1 MATGDILTKL
11 LLNSSDFDNK
21 LGKSKKEVS
30 SFAEAGKKGFGE
42 LNAFVSKAAGVV
54 GVAMSAYETFNKVIN
69 SSQALTDAYG
79 RTMETAKT
87 SVDNFVYAIFNAD
100 FTSFSAGL
108 DNLISRAWEAY
119 DAFDTLANVNLS
131 ANFVTSLDQV
141 AYREAMVRARDKKL
155 PEDQRRAALAEAQQ
169 YANNIKSASSVTDA
183 ASLRAIQSKIAAKAG
198 LTDSSLIT
206 RGMIEGAFR
215 IDASTTSGDERA
227 RIEKEYAEYQ
237 RKVAEIQKK
246 YQTSEIVFQGP
257 GMASTQTK
265 NLPIPAD
272 ALQPL
277 QAQYAK
283 VIAEQ
288 IALFRLAD
296 QELGSLMQVFLSS
309 AQGKSAAAEIQNSIN
324 EVTTTLDTEAASR
337 AAKKAAAEKAFYK
350 KHEVRQQG
358 IPMKELPDMK
368 MPDKI
373 DDSIYTGLEAE
384 ESGAILNMK
393 MMAEEMDKVKTS
405 ADMMG
410 GSFDVL
416 GEVIGGAAG
425 NMVAWVGQCA
435 DAVGAIIPLISYL
448 QAESVMHDINATAAM
463 KDAAAKTLAAY
474 AGMPFVGVALA
485 ASALAAIIGLFSSL
499 PAFAEGGIVT
509 GPTVGL
515 IGEAGSEA
523 IIPLSKLN
531 DFVESSPR
539 DIRIVGEI
547 RGRGKDLSVIIDNY
561 RKVRSVK

>member
-1 MATGDILTKL
+1 MATGDIVTKL

-42 LNAFVSKAAGVV
+42 LTAFISKAAGAV
-54 GVAMSAYETFNKVIN
+54 GVAMSAYEAFNKVIN

-79 RTMETAKT
+79 RTMEAAKT
-87 SVDNFVYAIFNAD
+87 GVDNFVYAISNAD

-108 DNLISRAWEAY
+108 DNLISRAKEAY
-119 DAFDTLANVNLS
+119 DAFDTLANVNMS

-198 LTDSSLIT
+198 LVDPNVIT
-206 RGMIEGAFR
+206 QDMIETAFR
-215 IDASTTSGDERA
+215 TDATSVGERE
-227 RIEKEYAEYQ
+227 RERVKVEY
-237 RKVAEIQKK
+237 KK
-246 YQTSEIVFQGP
+246 YKDAVAQLQERHQTSEIVFLGIGQ
-257 GMASTQTK
+257 AESRTK
-265 NLPIPAD
+265 NLPIPAEE
-272 ALQPL
+272 LRPL

-283 VIAEQ
+283 IITEQ
-288 IALFRLAD
+288 IALFQLAD
-296 QELGSLMQVFLSS
+296 QELASLIQVFLSS
-309 AQGKSAAAEIQNSIN
+309 SQGKSAASEIQNSVN

-410 GSFDVL
+410 GSFGVL
-416 GEVIGGAAG
+416 GEAIGGTAG
-425 NMVAWVGQCA
+425 SMVAWVGQCA

-448 QAESVMHDINATAAM
+448 QAESVMHDINATSAM
-463 KDAAAKTLAAY
+463 KDAAAKTLSAY

-523 IIPLSKLN
+523 IIPLNKLN
-531 DFVESSPR
+531 DFVDSSPR
-539 DIRIVGEI
+539 DIRVVGEI
-547 RGRGKDLSVIIDNY
+547 RGRGKDLSVTIDNY
-561 RKVRSVK
+561 KKVRSVK